1 MALLLNFQTLLRL
14 PNTASRRP
22 PGENGG
28 DKNSPRSQERAKAPR
43 RRKSGKRQKEQTIW
57 VVGWAL
63 KKRRADAF
71 RTRRRRTEGR
81 NQSRGGGYAK
91 FYSHSGL
98 DPPNSKTL
106 KLKKVSAPRS
116 GRFFSRFFGKNQFFF
131 VFPGVA
137 QGYIS
142 RAFSIFCFFG
152 LFMMF
157 FWRIFFLL
165 AGSAQKSLLKF
176 AWAW

>member
-63 KKRRADAF
+63 ENEGPMPFERGDDEQRAEINY
-71 RTRRRRTEGR
+71 EG
-81 NQSRGGGYAK
+81 A
-91 FYSHSGL
+91 
-98 DPPNSKTL
+98 DMPNSTAIL
-106 KLKKVSAPRS
+106 AWTPPIQKL
-116 GRFFSRFFGKNQFFF
+116 
-131 VFPGVA
+131 
-137 QGYIS
+137 
-142 RAFSIFCFFG
+142 
-152 LFMMF
+152 
-157 FWRIFFLL
+157 
-165 AGSAQKSLLKF
+165 
-176 AWAW
+176 

>member
-63 KKRRADAF
+63 KNEGPMPFERGDDEQRAEINH
-71 RTRRRRTEGR
+71 EG
-81 NQSRGGGYAK
+81 A
-91 FYSHSGL
+91 
-98 DPPNSKTL
+98 DMPNSTAILAWTL
-106 KLKKVSAPRS
+106 WLGPPQ
-116 GRFFSRFFGKNQFFF
+116 FKNFET
-131 VFPGVA
+131 
-137 QGYIS
+137 
-142 RAFSIFCFFG
+142 
-152 LFMMF
+152 
-157 FWRIFFLL
+157 
-165 AGSAQKSLLKF
+165 
-176 AWAW
+176 